1 MRNLLTVLDEEIKA
15 FEDLKNVLV
24 DQREFIIKR
33 NLDNIYEAAA
43 KIEEI
48 VLTLEKLEKE
58 RNKEFD
64 NLKVSLGLSRDAS
77 LKDIMER
84 LKDREI
90 SEKIFQM
97 VRVINDVAIELRGI
111 TQIVEFQEKYVSF
124 LLGFF
129 SNSDTYR
136 ENGKMD
142 RSNGSVFLDGRF

>member
-15 FEDLKNVLV
+15 FEDLKNALV
-24 DQREFIIKR
+24 DQRESIIKR
-33 NLDNIYEAAA
+33 NLDNIYEAAT

-48 VLTLEKLEKE
+48 VLTLEELEKE
-58 RNKEFD
+58 RNREFD
-64 NLKVSLGLSRDAS
+64 NLKDSLGLSRDAS

-97 VRVINDVAIELRGI
+97 VKVINDVAIELRGI

>member
-24 DQREFIIKR
+24 DQRESIIRR
-33 NLDNIYEAAA
+33 NLDNIYEAAT

-48 VLTLEKLEKE
+48 VLTLEELEKE
-58 RNKEFD
+58 RNREFD
-64 NLKVSLGLSRDAS
+64 NLKDSLGLSRDAS

-97 VRVINDVAIELRGI
+97 VKVINDVAIQLRGI

>member
-1 MRNLLTVLDEEIKA
+1 MRNLLTVLDEEIKV
-15 FEDLKNVLV
+15 FEDLKNALV
-24 DQREFIIKR
+24 DQRESIIKR
-33 NLDNIYEAAA
+33 NLDDIYEAAA

-64 NLKVSLGLSRDAS
+64 NLKDSLGLSRDAS

-84 LKDREI
+84 LKDREL

-97 VRVINDVAIELRGI
+97 VKVINDVVIELRGI

>member
-1 MRNLLTVLDEEIKA
+1 MRNLLTVLDEEIKV
-15 FEDLKNVLV
+15 FEDLKNALV
-24 DQREFIIKR
+24 DQRESIIRR
-33 NLDNIYEAAA
+33 NLDDIYEAAA

-64 NLKVSLGLSRDAS
+64 NLKDSLGLSRDAS

-84 LKDREI
+84 LKDREL

-97 VRVINDVAIELRGI
+97 MKVINDVAIELRGI

>member
-33 NLDNIYEAAA
+33 NLDNIYEAAT

-64 NLKVSLGLSRDAS
+64 NLKDSLGLSRDAS

-97 VRVINDVAIELRGI
+97 VKVINDVAIELRGI

-142 RSNGSVFLDGRF
+142 RSNGSVFLGGRF

>member
-24 DQREFIIKR
+24 DQRESIIRR
-33 NLDNIYEAAA
+33 NLDNIYEAAT

-48 VLTLEKLEKE
+48 VLTLEELEKE
-58 RNKEFD
+58 RNREFD
-64 NLKVSLGLSRDAS
+64 NLKDSLGLSRDAS

-97 VRVINDVAIELRGI
+97 VKVINDVVIELRGI

>member
-15 FEDLKNVLV
+15 FEDLKNALV
-24 DQREFIIKR
+24 DQRESIIKR
-33 NLDNIYEAAA
+33 NLDDIYEAAA

-64 NLKVSLGLSRDAS
+64 NLKDSLGLSRDAS

-84 LKDREI
+84 LKDREL

-97 VRVINDVAIELRGI
+97 VKVINDVAIELRGI

>member
-1 MRNLLTVLDEEIKA
+1 MRNLLMVLDEEIKV
-15 FEDLKNVLV
+15 FEDLKNALV
-24 DQREFIIKR
+24 DQRESIIRR
-33 NLDNIYEAAA
+33 NLDDIYEAAA

-64 NLKVSLGLSRDAS
+64 NLKDSLGLSRDAS

-97 VRVINDVAIELRGI
+97 VKVINDVAIELRGI

>member
-24 DQREFIIKR
+24 DQRESIIRR
-33 NLDNIYEAAA
+33 NLDNIYEAAT

-48 VLTLEKLEKE
+48 VLTLEELEKE
-58 RNKEFD
+58 RNREFD
-64 NLKVSLGLSRDAS
+64 NLKDSLGLSRDAS

-97 VRVINDVAIELRGI
+97 VKVINDVAIELRGI

>member
-1 MRNLLTVLDEEIKA
+1 MRNLLMVLDEEIKV
-15 FEDLKNVLV
+15 FENLKNVLV
-24 DQREFIIKR
+24 DQRESIIRR
-33 NLDNIYEAAA
+33 NLDDIYEAAA

-64 NLKVSLGLSRDAS
+64 NLKDSLGLSRDAS

-84 LKDREI
+84 LKDREL

-97 VRVINDVAIELRGI
+97 MKVINDVAIELRGI

>member
-24 DQREFIIKR
+24 DQRESIIRR
-33 NLDNIYEAAA
+33 NLDNIYEAAT

-64 NLKVSLGLSRDAS
+64 NLKDSLGLSRDAS

-97 VRVINDVAIELRGI
+97 VKVINDVAIELRGI

>member
-1 MRNLLTVLDEEIKA
+1 MRNLLTVLDEEIKV
-15 FEDLKNVLV
+15 FEDLKNALV
-24 DQREFIIKR
+24 DQRESIIKR
-33 NLDNIYEAAA
+33 NLDNIYEAAT

-64 NLKVSLGLSRDAS
+64 NLKDSLGLSRDAS

-97 VRVINDVAIELRGI
+97 VKVINDVAIELRGI

>member
-15 FEDLKNVLV
+15 FEDLKNMLV
-24 DQREFIIKR
+24 DQRESIIKR
-33 NLDNIYEAAA
+33 NLDNIYEAAT

-64 NLKVSLGLSRDAS
+64 NLKDSLGLSRDAS

-97 VRVINDVAIELRGI
+97 VKVINDVAIELRGI

>member
-33 NLDNIYEAAA
+33 NLDNIYEAAT

-64 NLKVSLGLSRDAS
+64 NLKDSLGLSRDAS

-97 VRVINDVAIELRGI
+97 VKVINDVAIELRGI